1 MIDTHQH
8 NWLLHRGL
16 AYQWITP
23 GDILY
28 RDYPTDEILPQMAE
42 AGVTACLLVEAD
54 NSFAEIGWML
64 EQSRKYPHIRGVV
77 GWGDLRDPATPG
89 ELARY
94 TGDPA
99 FKGVRVY
106 WEEPED
112 SHGALDDG
120 LRFLADHGLSCDLV
134 IKPQSYGQIAEAM
147 ARHPNVQFILDHFA
161 GVHMYPDP
169 SGADAWMQAIH
180 PLAALPNAALK
191 LSGYMTSAH
200 PPTPDTVRPYFAAA
214 LELFGADRLLYGSD
228 YPVSITL
235 GQRYADSVALVR
247 ALVAPLSE
255 AERTAILTVTAERV
269 YRLK

>member
-1 MIDTHQH
+1 
-8 NWLLHRGL
+8 
-16 AYQWITP
+16 
-23 GDILY
+23 
-28 RDYPTDEILPQMAE
+28 
-42 AGVTACLLVEAD
+42 
-54 NSFAEIGWML
+54 ML
-64 EQSRKYPHIRGVV
+64 EQARQYPHIRGVV

-94 TGDPA
+94 VGDPK

-106 WEEPED
+106 WEEPEE

-134 IKPQSYGQIAEAM
+134 VKPQSYGQIAEAM
-147 ARHPNVQFILDHFA
+147 ARHPGVQFILDHFA
-161 GVHMYPDP
+161 GVHMYPDG
-169 SGADAWMQAIH
+169 SSADTWTEAIR

-214 LELFGADRLLYGSD
+214 LAQFGAERLLYGSD
-228 YPVSITL
+228 YPICITL

-247 ALVAPLSE
+247 ALTAPLSE
-255 AERTAILTVTAERV
+255 AERTAILTMTAERA
-269 YRLK
+269 YRLTR

>member
-8 NWLLHRGL
+8 NWLLHRAL
-16 AYQWITP
+16 TYHWITP

-28 RDYPTDEILPQMAE
+28 RDYPTEEILPQMAD

-64 EQSRKYPHIRGVV
+64 EQARQHPHIRGVV
-77 GWGDLRDPATPG
+77 GWGDLCDPATPG

-94 TGDPA
+94 VGDSK

-106 WEEPED
+106 WEEPEE
-112 SHGALDDG
+112 SHGALDGG
-120 LRFLADHGLSCDLV
+120 LRFLADHNLSCDLV
-134 IKPQSYGQIAEAM
+134 VKPQSYGQIGEAI
-147 ARHPNVQFILDHFA
+147 ARHPGVQFILDHFA
-161 GVHMYPDP
+161 GVHMYPDA
-169 SGADAWMQAIH
+169 SSADAWTEAIR

-200 PPTPDTVRPYFAAA
+200 PPTRDTVRPYFAAA
-214 LELFGADRLLYGSD
+214 LEEFGAERLLYGSD
-228 YPVSITL
+228 YPICITL
-235 GQRYADSVALVR
+235 GQRYGDSVALLR
-247 ALVAPLSE
+247 ELVAPLSE
-255 AERTAILTVTAERV
+255 AERSAILTTTAERV